1 MNSLRNDL
9 IISVPGLLLLG
20 FGFLIPVTGIL
31 VLGLRDAEGGWTA
44 VHLLRF
50 LTDPFYLGI
59 AWRTVKLSL
68 VITAICIVTGVPL
81 AYIMARGSPRLRLWL
96 IICITLPLMTSVVV
110 RTFGW
115 MVILGRGG
123 VIPDLMNKIG
133 LVNRNYTLM
142 HTETAIVAG
151 MVQVLF
157 PFMVLSILGVVL
169 RIDQRLEEAARV
181 MGCSFLEALRLVI
194 LPLAIPGIIAGSLLV
209 FTLSASYFITPSL
222 LGGAR
227 LPVLAGSIYES
238 ATRTM
243 EWHFAAA
250 QSIILLLGV
259 LVLLIPYA
267 RLSRRSHG

>member
-123 VIPDLMNKIG
+123 VIPDLMNKIV

-194 LPLAIPGIIAGSLLV
+194 LPRPSRGSLRAPCSSSPSRPA
-209 FTLSASYFITPSL
+209 TSSRRPCSAERGCRSSPGRSTNPPRGPWNGISPRRNRSSCCSASS
-222 LGGAR
+222 
-227 LPVLAGSIYES
+227 SS
-238 ATRTM
+238 
-243 EWHFAAA
+243 
-250 QSIILLLGV
+250 
-259 LVLLIPYA
+259 
-267 RLSRRSHG
+267 